1 MRVTKGRPRGT
12 RALEALHF
20 SVADVQDGLGP
31 FLSVFLQSRG
41 WSVAAIGTVMSV
53 GGIAGMLATTPAGAL
68 VDATRRKRAVVVI
81 GCMAIL
87 FATAAIWL
95 RPTSSGVVAAQIA
108 SALAAAGIGPAL
120 TGITLG
126 LVHTRGFDHQLAR
139 NQVANHAGNMLAALL
154 AGWLGWRY
162 GFGAVFVLTAVFGA
176 LAVAAA
182 LAIPASAIDD
192 RAARGL
198 RQDEGRTMPGGWR
211 VLLTCRP
218 LALLALTLGL
228 FHLGNAAMLPLYG
241 LAIVAAHAGDPSAL
255 TATTIVVAQATMVVV
270 ALLAMRWIRIHGH
283 WRVLL
288 VAFLALPLRALVAAS
303 VIQGWGVFPVQ
314 VLDGL
319 GAGLQSVVVPALV
332 ARLLHGTG
340 RVNVGQGAV
349 MTVQGIGAALSP
361 ALGGWLA
368 HAFGYRAA
376 FLSLGAIALL
386 AVALWA
392 VCRGVVQAAIGLES
406 ATRDAGVLRGGR
418 S

>member
-1 MRVTKGRPRGT
+1 MRMSTPRPRGS

-31 FLSVFLQSRG
+31 FLSVFLQSKG

-68 VDATRRKRAVVVI
+68 VDTTRRKRAVVVV
-81 GCMAIL
+81 GCLAIL
-87 FATAAIWL
+87 LATALIWL
-95 RPTSSGVVAAQIA
+95 RPSSSGVVAAQIV

-126 LVHTRGFDHQLAR
+126 LVHAHGFDHQLAR

-162 GFGAVFVLTAVFGA
+162 GFAAVFMLTAAFG
-176 LAVAAA
+176 V
-182 LAIPASAIDD
+182 LAIVAVWLIPSAAIDH

-198 RQDEGRTMPGGWR
+198 GNTDGADALSGWR

-218 LALLALTLGL
+218 LALLAVTLGL

-241 LAIVAAHAGDPSAL
+241 MAIVAAHAGDPSAL

-270 ALLAMRWIRIHGH
+270 ALLAMRWIRVHGH
-283 WRVLL
+283 WWVLL
-288 VAFLALPLRALVAAS
+288 VAFMALPLRALVAAS
-303 VIQGWGVFPVQ
+303 LIQGWGVFPVQ
-314 VLDGL
+314 MLDGL
-319 GAGLQSVVVPALV
+319 GAGLQAVVVPALV
-332 ARLLHGTG
+332 ARLLQGTG

-349 MTVQGIGAALSP
+349 MTVQGVGAALSP
-361 ALGGWLA
+361 AFGGWLA
-368 HAFGYRAA
+368 HAFGYRVA
-376 FLSLGAIALL
+376 FLALGAIALL

-392 VCRGVVQAAIGLES
+392 GCRGMLRAAIDVQA
-406 ATRDAGVLRGGR
+406 VQ
-418 S
+418 

>member
-1 MRVTKGRPRGT
+1 MSTPRPRGS

-41 WSVAAIGTVMSV
+41 WSVAAIGTVMSA

-68 VDATRRKRAVVVI
+68 VDTTRRKRAVVVV
-81 GCMAIL
+81 GCLAIL
-87 FATAAIWL
+87 LATALIWL
-95 RPTSSGVVAAQIA
+95 HPTSSGVVTAQIV

-126 LVHTRGFDHQLAR
+126 LVHARGFDHQLAR
-139 NQVANHAGNMLAALL
+139 NQVANHAGNMLAAVL
-154 AGWLGWRY
+154 AGWLGWRF
-162 GFGAVFVLTAVFGA
+162 GFAAVFVLTAAFG
-176 LAVAAA
+176 V
-182 LAIPASAIDD
+182 LAIAAVLLIPSAAIDH

-198 RQDEGRTMPGGWR
+198 GQADGADSLSGWQ

-218 LALLALTLGL
+218 LALLAITLGL

-241 LAIVAAHAGDPSAL
+241 MAIVAAHAGDANAL

-270 ALLAMRWIRIHGH
+270 ALLAMRWIRVHGH
-283 WRVLL
+283 WWVLL
-288 VAFLALPLRALVAAS
+288 VAFMALPLRALVAAS
-303 VIQGWGVFPVQ
+303 LIQGWGVFPVQ
-314 VLDGL
+314 ILDGL
-319 GAGLQSVVVPALV
+319 GAGLQAVVVPALV
-332 ARLLHGTG
+332 ARLLQGTG

-349 MTVQGIGAALSP
+349 MTVQGVGAALSP

-368 HAFGYRAA
+368 HAFGYRIA
-376 FLSLGAIALL
+376 FLALGGIAML

-392 VCRGVVQAAIGLES
+392 GCRGMLQAAS
-406 ATRDAGVLRGGR
+406 DAG
-418 S
+418 

>member
-1 MRVTKGRPRGT
+1 MRMSTPRPRGS

-68 VDATRRKRAVVVI
+68 VDTTRRKRAVVVV
-81 GCMAIL
+81 GCLAIL
-87 FATAAIWL
+87 LATALIWL
-95 RPTSSGVVAAQIA
+95 HPTSSGVVTAQIV

-126 LVHTRGFDHQLAR
+126 LVHARGFDHQLAR
-139 NQVANHAGNMLAALL
+139 NQVANHAGNMLAAVL
-154 AGWLGWRY
+154 AGWLGWRF
-162 GFGAVFVLTAVFGA
+162 GFAAVFVLTAAFG
-176 LAVAAA
+176 V
-182 LAIPASAIDD
+182 LAIAAVLLIPSAAIDH

-198 RQDEGRTMPGGWR
+198 GQADGADSLSGWR
-211 VLLTCRP
+211 MLLTCRP

-241 LAIVAAHAGDPSAL
+241 MAIVAAHAGDANAL

-270 ALLAMRWIRIHGH
+270 ALLAMRWIRVHGH
-283 WRVLL
+283 WWVLL
-288 VAFLALPLRALVAAS
+288 VAFMALRLRALVAAS
-303 VIQGWGVFPVQ
+303 LIQGWGVFPVQ
-314 VLDGL
+314 ILDGL
-319 GAGLQSVVVPALV
+319 GAGLQAVVVPALV
-332 ARLLHGTG
+332 ARLLQGTG

-349 MTVQGIGAALSP
+349 MTVQGVGAALSP

-368 HAFGYRAA
+368 HAFGYRIA
-376 FLSLGAIALL
+376 FLALGGIAVL

-392 VCRGVVQAAIGLES
+392 GCRGMLQAA
-406 ATRDAGVLRGGR
+406 TDAG
-418 S
+418 

>member
-1 MRVTKGRPRGT
+1 MRMSTPRPRGS

-41 WSVAAIGTVMSV
+41 WSVAAIGTVMSA

-68 VDATRRKRAVVVI
+68 VDTTRRKRAVVVV
-81 GCMAIL
+81 GCLAIL
-87 FATAAIWL
+87 LATALIWL
-95 RPTSSGVVAAQIA
+95 HPTSSGVVTAQIV

-126 LVHTRGFDHQLAR
+126 LVHARGFDHQLAR
-139 NQVANHAGNMLAALL
+139 NQVANHAGNMLAAVL
-154 AGWLGWRY
+154 AGWLGWRF
-162 GFGAVFVLTAVFGA
+162 GFAAVFVLTAAFG
-176 LAVAAA
+176 V
-182 LAIPASAIDD
+182 LAIAAVLLIPSAAIDH

-198 RQDEGRTMPGGWR
+198 GQADGADSLSGWQ

-218 LALLALTLGL
+218 LALLAITLGL

-241 LAIVAAHAGDPSAL
+241 MAIVAAHAGDANAL

-270 ALLAMRWIRIHGH
+270 ALLAMRWIRVHGH
-283 WRVLL
+283 WWVLL
-288 VAFLALPLRALVAAS
+288 VAFMALPLRALVAAS
-303 VIQGWGVFPVQ
+303 LIQGWGVFPVQ
-314 VLDGL
+314 ILDGL
-319 GAGLQSVVVPALV
+319 GAGLQAVVVPALV
-332 ARLLHGTG
+332 ARLLQGTG

-349 MTVQGIGAALSP
+349 MTVQGVGAALSP

-368 HAFGYRAA
+368 HAFGYRIA
-376 FLSLGAIALL
+376 FLALGGIAML

-392 VCRGVVQAAIGLES
+392 GCRGMLQAAS
-406 ATRDAGVLRGGR
+406 DAG
-418 S
+418 

>member
-1 MRVTKGRPRGT
+1 MRMSTPRPRGS

-41 WSVAAIGTVMSV
+41 WSVAAIGTVMSA

-68 VDATRRKRAVVVI
+68 VDTTRRKRAVVVV
-81 GCMAIL
+81 GCLAIL
-87 FATAAIWL
+87 LATALIWL
-95 RPTSSGVVAAQIA
+95 HPTSSGVVTAQIV

-126 LVHTRGFDHQLAR
+126 LVHARGFDHQLAR
-139 NQVANHAGNMLAALL
+139 NQVANHAGNMLAAVL
-154 AGWLGWRY
+154 AGWLGWRF
-162 GFGAVFVLTAVFGA
+162 GFAAVFVLTAAFG
-176 LAVAAA
+176 V
-182 LAIPASAIDD
+182 LAIAAVLLIPSAAIDH

-198 RQDEGRTMPGGWR
+198 GQADGADSLSGWR

-218 LALLALTLGL
+218 LALLAITLGL

-241 LAIVAAHAGDPSAL
+241 MAIVAAHAGDANAL

-270 ALLAMRWIRIHGH
+270 ALLAMRWIRVHGH
-283 WRVLL
+283 WWVLL
-288 VAFLALPLRALVAAS
+288 VAFMALPLRALVAAS
-303 VIQGWGVFPVQ
+303 LIQGWGVFPVQ
-314 VLDGL
+314 ILDGL
-319 GAGLQSVVVPALV
+319 GAGLQAVVVPALV
-332 ARLLHGTG
+332 ARLLQGTG

-349 MTVQGIGAALSP
+349 MTVQGVGAALSP

-368 HAFGYRAA
+368 HAFGYRIA
-376 FLSLGAIALL
+376 FLALGGIAVL

-392 VCRGVVQAAIGLES
+392 GCRGMLQAA
-406 ATRDAGVLRGGR
+406 TDAG
-418 S
+418 

>member
-1 MRVTKGRPRGT
+1 MRMSTPRPRGS

-41 WSVAAIGTVMSV
+41 WSVAAIGTVISV

-68 VDATRRKRAVVVI
+68 VDTTRRKRAVVVV
-81 GCMAIL
+81 GCLAIL
-87 FATAAIWL
+87 LATALIWL
-95 RPTSSGVVAAQIA
+95 HPTSSGVVTAQIV

-126 LVHTRGFDHQLAR
+126 LVHARGFDHQLAR
-139 NQVANHAGNMLAALL
+139 NQVANHAGNMLAAVL
-154 AGWLGWRY
+154 AGWLGWRF
-162 GFGAVFVLTAVFGA
+162 GFAAVFVLTAAFG
-176 LAVAAA
+176 V
-182 LAIPASAIDD
+182 LAIAAVLLIPSAAIDH

-198 RQDEGRTMPGGWR
+198 GQADGADSLSGWR

-218 LALLALTLGL
+218 LALLAITLGL

-241 LAIVAAHAGDPSAL
+241 MAIVAAHAGDANAL

-270 ALLAMRWIRIHGH
+270 ALLAMRWIRVHGH
-283 WRVLL
+283 WWVLL
-288 VAFLALPLRALVAAS
+288 VAFMALPLRALVAAS
-303 VIQGWGVFPVQ
+303 LIQGWGVFPVQ
-314 VLDGL
+314 ILDGL
-319 GAGLQSVVVPALV
+319 GAGLQAVVVPALV
-332 ARLLHGTG
+332 ARLLQGTG

-349 MTVQGIGAALSP
+349 MTVQGVGAALSP

-368 HAFGYRAA
+368 HAFGYRIA
-376 FLSLGAIALL
+376 FLALGGIAVL

-392 VCRGVVQAAIGLES
+392 GCRGMLQAA
-406 ATRDAGVLRGGR
+406 TDAG
-418 S
+418 

>member
-1 MRVTKGRPRGT
+1 MPMTKARPRGT

-31 FLSVFLQSRG
+31 FLSVFLQSKG

-81 GCMAIL
+81 GCLAIL
-87 FATAAIWL
+87 LATALIWL
-95 RPTSSGVVAAQIA
+95 QPTSSGVVAAQIA

-126 LVHTRGFDHQLAR
+126 LVHARGFDHQLAR
-139 NQVANHAGNMLAALL
+139 NQVANHAGNVLAAVL

-162 GFGAVFVLTAVFGA
+162 GFAAVFLLTAFFGVLA
-176 LAVAAA
+176 LMAV
-182 LAIPASAIDD
+182 LAIPAAAIDH

-198 RQDEGRTMPGGWR
+198 ASTNGGDALSGWR

-218 LALLALTLGL
+218 LALLAVTLGL

-241 LAIVAAHAGDPSAL
+241 MAIVAAHAAGDPSAL
-255 TATTIVVAQATMVVV
+255 TATTIVVAQATMVVI
-270 ALLAMRWIRIHGH
+270 ALLAMRWIRVHGH
-283 WRVLL
+283 WWVLL
-288 VAFLALPLRALVAAS
+288 VAFMALPLRALVAAS
-303 VIQGWGVFPVQ
+303 VIHGWGVFPVQ
-314 VLDGL
+314 ILDGL

-332 ARLLHGTG
+332 ARLLQGTG

-349 MTVQGIGAALSP
+349 MTVQGVGAALSP
-361 ALGGWLA
+361 AFGGWLA
-368 HAFGYRAA
+368 HAFGYRIA

-392 VCRGVVQAAIGLES
+392 GCRGMLQAGASVQAETML
-406 ATRDAGVLRGGR
+406 
-418 S
+418 

>member
-1 MRVTKGRPRGT
+1 MRMSTPRPRGS

-68 VDATRRKRAVVVI
+68 VDTTRRKRAVVVV
-81 GCMAIL
+81 GCLAIL
-87 FATAAIWL
+87 LATALIWL
-95 RPTSSGVVAAQIA
+95 HPTSSGVVTAQIV

-126 LVHTRGFDHQLAR
+126 LVHARGFDHQLAR
-139 NQVANHAGNMLAALL
+139 NQVANHAGNMLAAVL
-154 AGWLGWRY
+154 AGWLGWRF
-162 GFGAVFVLTAVFGA
+162 GFAAVFVLTAAFG
-176 LAVAAA
+176 V
-182 LAIPASAIDD
+182 LAIAAVLLIPSAAIDH

-198 RQDEGRTMPGGWR
+198 GQADGADSLSGWR

-218 LALLALTLGL
+218 LALLAITLGL

-241 LAIVAAHAGDPSAL
+241 MAIVAAHAGDANAL

-270 ALLAMRWIRIHGH
+270 ALLAMRWIRVHGH
-283 WRVLL
+283 WWVLL
-288 VAFLALPLRALVAAS
+288 AAFMALPLRALVAAS
-303 VIQGWGVFPVQ
+303 LIQGWGVFPVQ
-314 VLDGL
+314 ILDGL
-319 GAGLQSVVVPALV
+319 GAGLQAVVVPALV
-332 ARLLHGTG
+332 ARLLQGTG

-349 MTVQGIGAALSP
+349 MTVQCVGAALSP

-368 HAFGYRAA
+368 HAFGYRIA
-376 FLSLGAIALL
+376 FLALGGIAVL

-392 VCRGVVQAAIGLES
+392 GCRGMLQAA
-406 ATRDAGVLRGGR
+406 TDAG
-418 S
+418 

>member
-1 MRVTKGRPRGT
+1 MPLTKVRPRGT

-31 FLSVFLQSRG
+31 FLSVFLQSKG

-68 VDATRRKRAVVVI
+68 VDATRRKRAVVVV
-81 GCMAIL
+81 GCLAIL
-87 FATAAIWL
+87 LATALIWL
-95 RPTSSGVVAAQIA
+95 QPTSSGVVAAQIA

-126 LVHTRGFDHQLAR
+126 LVHAHGFDHQLAR
-139 NQVANHAGNMLAALL
+139 NQVANHAGNVLAAVL

-162 GFGAVFVLTAVFGA
+162 GFAAVFLLTAFFGA
-176 LAVAAA
+176 LALVAV
-182 LAIPASAIDD
+182 LAIPAAAIDH

-198 RQDEGRTMPGGWR
+198 ASNDNGDALSGWR

-218 LALLALTLGL
+218 LALLAVTLGL

-241 LAIVAAHAGDPSAL
+241 MAIVAAHAGDPSAL

-270 ALLAMRWIRIHGH
+270 ALLAMRWIRVHGH
-283 WRVLL
+283 WWVLL
-288 VAFLALPLRALVAAS
+288 AAFMALPLRALVAAS
-303 VIQGWGVFPVQ
+303 VIHGWGVFPVQ
-314 VLDGL
+314 ILDGL

-332 ARLLHGTG
+332 ARLLQGTG

-361 ALGGWLA
+361 AFGGWLA
-368 HAFGYRAA
+368 HAFGYRTA
-376 FLSLGAIALL
+376 FLALGAIALL

-392 VCRGVVQAAIGLES
+392 GCRGMLQAAT
-406 ATRDAGVLRGGR
+406 AVHTAA
-418 S
+418 

>member
-1 MRVTKGRPRGT
+1 MRMSTPRPRGS

-68 VDATRRKRAVVVI
+68 VDSTRRKRAVVVV
-81 GCMAIL
+81 GCLAIL
-87 FATAAIWL
+87 LATALIWL
-95 RPTSSGVVAAQIA
+95 HPTSSGVVTAQIV

-126 LVHTRGFDHQLAR
+126 LVHARGFDHQLAR
-139 NQVANHAGNMLAALL
+139 NQVANHAGNMLAAVL

-162 GFGAVFVLTAVFGA
+162 GFAAVFVLTAAFG
-176 LAVAAA
+176 V
-182 LAIPASAIDD
+182 LAIAAVLLIPSAAIDH

-198 RQDEGRTMPGGWR
+198 GHADGVDTLSGWR

-218 LALLALTLGL
+218 LALLAITLGL

-241 LAIVAAHAGDPSAL
+241 MAIVAAHAGDANAL
-255 TATTIVVAQATMVVV
+255 TATTIVVAQATMVGV
-270 ALLAMRWIRIHGH
+270 ALLAMRWIRVHGH
-283 WRVLL
+283 WWVLL
-288 VAFLALPLRALVAAS
+288 VAFMALPLRALVAAS
-303 VIQGWGVFPVQ
+303 LIHGWGVFPVQ
-314 VLDGL
+314 ILDGL
-319 GAGLQSVVVPALV
+319 GAGLQAVVVPALV
-332 ARLLHGTG
+332 ARLLQGTG

-349 MTVQGIGAALSP
+349 MTVQGVGAALSP

-368 HAFGYRAA
+368 HAFGYRFA
-376 FLSLGAIALL
+376 FLALGGIALL

-392 VCRGVVQAAIGLES
+392 GCRGMLQAA
-406 ATRDAGVLRGGR
+406 TDAQAMQ
-418 S
+418 

>member
-1 MRVTKGRPRGT
+1 MSTPRPRGS

-41 WSVAAIGTVMSV
+41 WSVAAIGTVISV

-68 VDATRRKRAVVVI
+68 VDTTRRKRAVVVV
-81 GCMAIL
+81 GCLAIL
-87 FATAAIWL
+87 LATALIWL
-95 RPTSSGVVAAQIA
+95 HPTSSGVVTAQIV

-126 LVHTRGFDHQLAR
+126 LVHARGFDHQLAR
-139 NQVANHAGNMLAALL
+139 NQVANHAGNMLAAVL
-154 AGWLGWRY
+154 AGWLGWRF
-162 GFGAVFVLTAVFGA
+162 GFAAVFVLTAAFG
-176 LAVAAA
+176 V
-182 LAIPASAIDD
+182 LAIAAVLLIPSAAIDH

-198 RQDEGRTMPGGWR
+198 GQADGADSLSGWR

-218 LALLALTLGL
+218 LALLAITLGL

-241 LAIVAAHAGDPSAL
+241 MAIVAAHAGDANAL

-270 ALLAMRWIRIHGH
+270 ALLAMRWIRVHGH
-283 WRVLL
+283 WWVLL
-288 VAFLALPLRALVAAS
+288 VAFMALPLRALVAAS
-303 VIQGWGVFPVQ
+303 LIQGWGVFPVQ
-314 VLDGL
+314 ILDGL
-319 GAGLQSVVVPALV
+319 GAGLQAVVVPALV
-332 ARLLHGTG
+332 ARLLQGTG

-349 MTVQGIGAALSP
+349 MTVQGVGAALSP

-368 HAFGYRAA
+368 HAFGYRIA
-376 FLSLGAIALL
+376 FLALGGIAVL

-392 VCRGVVQAAIGLES
+392 GCRGMLQAA
-406 ATRDAGVLRGGR
+406 TDAG
-418 S
+418 

>member
-1 MRVTKGRPRGT
+1 MRMSTPRPRGS

-31 FLSVFLQSRG
+31 FLSVFLQSKG

-68 VDATRRKRAVVVI
+68 VDTTRRKRAVVVV
-81 GCMAIL
+81 GCLAIL
-87 FATAAIWL
+87 LATALIWL
-95 RPTSSGVVAAQIA
+95 RPSSSGVVAAQIV

-126 LVHTRGFDHQLAR
+126 LVHARGFDHQLAR

-162 GFGAVFVLTAVFGA
+162 GFAAIFVLTAAFG
-176 LAVAAA
+176 V
-182 LAIPASAIDD
+182 LAIVAVWLIPSAAIDH

-198 RQDEGRTMPGGWR
+198 GNTEGADTLSGWR

-218 LALLALTLGL
+218 LALLAVTLGL

-241 LAIVAAHAGDPSAL
+241 MAIVAAHAGDPSAL
-255 TATTIVVAQATMVVV
+255 TATTIVVAQATMVV
-270 ALLAMRWIRIHGH
+270 ALLAMRWIRVHGH
-283 WRVLL
+283 WWVLL
-288 VAFLALPLRALVAAS
+288 VAFMALPLRALVAAS
-303 VIQGWGVFPVQ
+303 LIQGWGVFPVQ
-314 VLDGL
+314 MLDGL
-319 GAGLQSVVVPALV
+319 GAGLQAVVVPALV
-332 ARLLHGTG
+332 ARLLQGTG

-349 MTVQGIGAALSP
+349 MTVQGVGAALSP
-361 ALGGWLA
+361 AFGGWLA
-368 HAFGYRAA
+368 HAFGYRIA
-376 FLSLGAIALL
+376 FLALGAIALL

-392 VCRGVVQAAIGLES
+392 GCRGMLRAAIDVQA
-406 ATRDAGVLRGGR
+406 VQ
-418 S
+418 

>member
-1 MRVTKGRPRGT
+1 MRMSTARPRGS

-31 FLSVFLQSRG
+31 FLSVFLQSKG

-68 VDATRRKRAVVVI
+68 VDTTRRKRAVVMV
-81 GCMAIL
+81 GCLAIL
-87 FATAAIWL
+87 LATALIWL
-95 RPTSSGVVAAQIA
+95 RPSSSGVVAAQIV

-126 LVHTRGFDHQLAR
+126 LVHARGFDHQLAR

-162 GFGAVFVLTAVFGA
+162 GFAAIFVLTAAFG
-176 LAVAAA
+176 V
-182 LAIPASAIDD
+182 LAIVAVWLIPSAAIDH

-198 RQDEGRTMPGGWR
+198 GNTDGTDTLSGWR

-218 LALLALTLGL
+218 LALLAVTLGL

-241 LAIVAAHAGDPSAL
+241 MAIVAAHAGDPSAL

-270 ALLAMRWIRIHGH
+270 ALLAMRWIRVHGH
-283 WRVLL
+283 WWVLL
-288 VAFLALPLRALVAAS
+288 VAFMALPLRALVAAS
-303 VIQGWGVFPVQ
+303 LIQGWGVFPVQ
-314 VLDGL
+314 MLDGL
-319 GAGLQSVVVPALV
+319 GAGLQAVVVPALV
-332 ARLLHGTG
+332 ARLLQGTG

-349 MTVQGIGAALSP
+349 MTVQGVGAALSP
-361 ALGGWLA
+361 AFGGWLA
-368 HAFGYRAA
+368 HAFGYRIA
-376 FLSLGAIALL
+376 FLALGAIALL

-392 VCRGVVQAAIGLES
+392 GCRGMLRAAIDVQAAQ
-406 ATRDAGVLRGGR
+406 
-418 S
+418 

>member
-1 MRVTKGRPRGT
+1 MRMSTPRPRGS

-31 FLSVFLQSRG
+31 FLSVFLQSKG

-68 VDATRRKRAVVVI
+68 VDTTRRKRAVVVV
-81 GCMAIL
+81 GCLAIL
-87 FATAAIWL
+87 LATALIWL
-95 RPTSSGVVAAQIA
+95 RPSSSGVVAAQIV

-126 LVHTRGFDHQLAR
+126 LAHAHGFDHQLAR

-162 GFGAVFVLTAVFGA
+162 GFAAVFVLTAAFG
-176 LAVAAA
+176 V
-182 LAIPASAIDD
+182 LAIVAVWLIPSAAIDH

-198 RQDEGRTMPGGWR
+198 GNTDGADALSGWR

-218 LALLALTLGL
+218 LALLAVTLGL

-241 LAIVAAHAGDPSAL
+241 MAIVAAHAGDPSAL

-270 ALLAMRWIRIHGH
+270 ALLAMRWIRLHGH
-283 WRVLL
+283 WWVLL
-288 VAFLALPLRALVAAS
+288 VAFMALPLRALVAAS
-303 VIQGWGVFPVQ
+303 LIQGWGVFPVQ
-314 VLDGL
+314 MLDGL
-319 GAGLQSVVVPALV
+319 GAALQAVVVPALV
-332 ARLLHGTG
+332 ARLLQGTG

-349 MTVQGIGAALSP
+349 MTVQGVGAALSP
-361 ALGGWLA
+361 AFGGWLA
-368 HAFGYRAA
+368 HAFGYRVA
-376 FLSLGAIALL
+376 FLALGAIALS

-392 VCRGVVQAAIGLES
+392 GCRGMLRAAIDVQA
-406 ATRDAGVLRGGR
+406 VQ
-418 S
+418 

>member
-1 MRVTKGRPRGT
+1 MRMSRGRRGT
-12 RALEALHF
+12 RALEVLHF

-41 WSVAAIGTVMSV
+41 WSVGAIGTVMSA

-81 GCMAIL
+81 GALAIL
-87 FATAAIWL
+87 LATALIWL
-95 RPTSSGVVAAQIA
+95 RPSFPGVVVAQIA

-126 LVHTRGFDHQLAR
+126 LVRAQGFDHQLAR
-139 NQVANHAGNMLAALL
+139 NQVANHGGNLLAAAL

-162 GFGAVFVLTAVFGA
+162 GFGAVFVLTAAFG
-176 LAVAAA
+176 V
-182 LAIPASAIDD
+182 LAIASVLLIPAASIDH

-198 RQDEGRTMPGGWR
+198 QGAQTGDAVSGWR

-218 LALLALTLGL
+218 LALLAITLGL

-241 LAIVAAHAGDPSAL
+241 MAIVAAHAGDPSAL
-255 TATTIVVAQATMVVV
+255 TATTIVVAQATMMLV
-270 ALLAMRWIRIHGH
+270 ALLAMRWIRVHGH
-283 WRVLL
+283 WWVLL
-288 VAFLALPLRALVAAS
+288 AAFLALPLRALVAAS
-303 VIQGWGVFPVQ
+303 LIEGWGVFPVQ
-314 VLDGL
+314 MLDGL

-349 MTVQGIGAALSP
+349 MTVQGIGAAVSP
-361 ALGGWLA
+361 ALGGWLSA
-368 HAFGYRAA
+368 AFGYRTA
-376 FLSLGAIALL
+376 FLVLGAIALL

-392 VCRGVVQAAIGLES
+392 SCHKVLKQALA
-406 ATRDAGVLRGGR
+406 AGAAR
-418 S
+418 

>member
-1 MRVTKGRPRGT
+1 MRMSTPRPRGS

-31 FLSVFLQSRG
+31 FLSVFLQSKG

-68 VDATRRKRAVVVI
+68 VDTTRRKRAVVVV
-81 GCMAIL
+81 GCLAIL
-87 FATAAIWL
+87 LATALIWL
-95 RPTSSGVVAAQIA
+95 RPSSSGVVAAQIV

-126 LVHTRGFDHQLAR
+126 LVHARGFDHQLAR

-162 GFGAVFVLTAVFGA
+162 GFAAIFVLTAAFG
-176 LAVAAA
+176 V
-182 LAIPASAIDD
+182 LAIVAVWLIPSTAIDH

-198 RQDEGRTMPGGWR
+198 GNTDGTDTLSGWR

-218 LALLALTLGL
+218 LALLAVTLGL

-241 LAIVAAHAGDPSAL
+241 MAIVAAHAGDPSAL

-270 ALLAMRWIRIHGH
+270 ALLAMRWIRVHGH
-283 WRVLL
+283 WWVLL
-288 VAFLALPLRALVAAS
+288 VAFMALPLRALVAAS
-303 VIQGWGVFPVQ
+303 LIQGWGVFPVQ
-314 VLDGL
+314 MLDGL
-319 GAGLQSVVVPALV
+319 GAGLQAVVVPALV
-332 ARLLHGTG
+332 ARLLQGTG

-349 MTVQGIGAALSP
+349 MTVQGVGAALSP
-361 ALGGWLA
+361 AFGGWLA
-368 HAFGYRAA
+368 HAFGYRIA
-376 FLSLGAIALL
+376 FLALGAIALL

-392 VCRGVVQAAIGLES
+392 GCRGMLRSAIDVQA
-406 ATRDAGVLRGGR
+406 VQ
-418 S
+418 

>member
-1 MRVTKGRPRGT
+1 MPMTKARPRGT

-31 FLSVFLQSRG
+31 FLSVFLQSKG

-81 GCMAIL
+81 GCLAIL
-87 FATAAIWL
+87 LATALIWL
-95 RPTSSGVVAAQIA
+95 QPTSSGVVAAQIA

-126 LVHTRGFDHQLAR
+126 LVHAHGFDHQLAR
-139 NQVANHAGNMLAALL
+139 NQVANHAGNVLAAVL

-162 GFGAVFVLTAVFGA
+162 GFAAVFLLTAFFGA
-176 LAVAAA
+176 LALVAV
-182 LAIPASAIDD
+182 LAIPAATIDH

-198 RQDEGRTMPGGWR
+198 ATTNGGDALSGWR

-218 LALLALTLGL
+218 LALLAVTLGL

-241 LAIVAAHAGDPSAL
+241 MAIVAAHAGDPSAL

-270 ALLAMRWIRIHGH
+270 ALLAMRWIRVHGH
-283 WRVLL
+283 WWVLL
-288 VAFLALPLRALVAAS
+288 VAFMALPLRALVAAS
-303 VIQGWGVFPVQ
+303 VIHGWGVFPVQ
-314 VLDGL
+314 ILDGL

-332 ARLLHGTG
+332 ARLLQGTG

-349 MTVQGIGAALSP
+349 MTVQGVGAALSP
-361 ALGGWLA
+361 AFGGWLA
-368 HAFGYRAA
+368 HAFGYRVA
-376 FLSLGAIALL
+376 FLTLGAIALL

-392 VCRGVVQAAIGLES
+392 GCRGMLQAAASMQAETGL
-406 ATRDAGVLRGGR
+406 
-418 S
+418 

>member
-1 MRVTKGRPRGT
+1 MRMSTARPRGS

-31 FLSVFLQSRG
+31 VLSVFLQSKG

-68 VDATRRKRAVVVI
+68 VDTTRRKRAVVVV
-81 GCMAIL
+81 GCLAIL
-87 FATAAIWL
+87 LATALIWL
-95 RPTSSGVVAAQIA
+95 RPSSSGVVAAQIV

-126 LVHTRGFDHQLAR
+126 LVHARGFDHQLAR

-162 GFGAVFVLTAVFGA
+162 GFAAIFVLTAAFG
-176 LAVAAA
+176 V
-182 LAIPASAIDD
+182 LAIVAVWLIPSAAIDH

-198 RQDEGRTMPGGWR
+198 GNTDGTDTLSGWR

-218 LALLALTLGL
+218 LALLAVTLGL

-241 LAIVAAHAGDPSAL
+241 MAIVAAHAGDPSAL
-255 TATTIVVAQATMVVV
+255 TATTIVVAQATMVVG
-270 ALLAMRWIRIHGH
+270 ALLAMRGIRVHGH
-283 WRVLL
+283 WWVLL
-288 VAFLALPLRALVAAS
+288 VAFMALPLRALVAAS
-303 VIQGWGVFPVQ
+303 LIQGWGVFPVQ
-314 VLDGL
+314 MLDGL
-319 GAGLQSVVVPALV
+319 GAGLQAVVVPALV
-332 ARLLHGTG
+332 ARLLQGTG

-349 MTVQGIGAALSP
+349 MTVQGVGAALSP
-361 ALGGWLA
+361 AFGGWLA
-368 HAFGYRAA
+368 HAFGYRIA
-376 FLSLGAIALL
+376 FLALGAIALL

-392 VCRGVVQAAIGLES
+392 GCRGMLRAAIDVQA
-406 ATRDAGVLRGGR
+406 VQ
-418 S
+418 

>member
-1 MRVTKGRPRGT
+1 MPMTKARPRGT
-12 RALEALHF
+12 RALEALYF

-31 FLSVFLQSRG
+31 FLSVFLQSKG

-68 VDATRRKRAVVVI
+68 VDATARKRTVVVV
-81 GCMAIL
+81 GCLAIL
-87 FATAAIWL
+87 LTTGLIWL
-95 RPTSSGVVAAQIA
+95 QPTSSGVVAAQIA

-126 LVHTRGFDHQLAR
+126 LVHARGFDHQLAR
-139 NQVANHAGNMLAALL
+139 NQVANHAGNVLAAVL

-162 GFGAVFVLTAVFGA
+162 GFAAVFLLTAFFGILA
-176 LAVAAA
+176 LVAV
-182 LAIPASAIDD
+182 LAIPAAAIDH

-198 RQDEGRTMPGGWR
+198 PADNDGDALSGWR

-218 LALLALTLGL
+218 LALLAVTLGL

-241 LAIVAAHAGDPSAL
+241 MAIVAAHAGDPNAL

-270 ALLAMRWIRIHGH
+270 ALLAMRWIRVHGH
-283 WRVLL
+283 WWMLL
-288 VAFLALPLRALVAAS
+288 VAFMALPLRALVAAS
-303 VIQGWGVFPVQ
+303 VIHGWGVFPVQ
-314 VLDGL
+314 ILDGL

-332 ARLLHGTG
+332 ARLLQGTG

-349 MTVQGIGAALSP
+349 MTVQGVGAALSP
-361 ALGGWLA
+361 AFGGWLA
-368 HAFGYRAA
+368 HAFGYRSA
-376 FLSLGAIALL
+376 FLALGAIALL

-392 VCRGVVQAAIGLES
+392 GCRGMMRAATAVQAA
-406 ATRDAGVLRGGR
+406 V
-418 S
+418 

>member
-1 MRVTKGRPRGT
+1 MRMSTARPRGS

-31 FLSVFLQSRG
+31 FLSVFLQSKG

-68 VDATRRKRAVVVI
+68 VDTTRRKRAVVMV
-81 GCMAIL
+81 GCLAIL
-87 FATAAIWL
+87 LATALIWL
-95 RPTSSGVVAAQIA
+95 RPSSSGVVAAQIV

-126 LVHTRGFDHQLAR
+126 LVHARGFDHQLAR

-162 GFGAVFVLTAVFGA
+162 GFAAIFVLTAAFG
-176 LAVAAA
+176 V
-182 LAIPASAIDD
+182 LAIVAVWLIPSAAIDH

-198 RQDEGRTMPGGWR
+198 GNTDGTDTLSGWR

-218 LALLALTLGL
+218 LALLAVTLGL

-241 LAIVAAHAGDPSAL
+241 MAIVAAHAGDPSAL

-270 ALLAMRWIRIHGH
+270 ALLAMRWIRVHGH
-283 WRVLL
+283 WWVLL
-288 VAFLALPLRALVAAS
+288 VAFMALPLRALVAAS
-303 VIQGWGVFPVQ
+303 LIQGWGVFPVQ
-314 VLDGL
+314 MLDGL
-319 GAGLQSVVVPALV
+319 GAGLQAVVVPALV
-332 ARLLHGTG
+332 ARLLQGTG

-349 MTVQGIGAALSP
+349 MTVQGVGAALSP
-361 ALGGWLA
+361 AFGGWLA
-368 HAFGYRAA
+368 HAFGYRIA
-376 FLSLGAIALL
+376 FLALGAIALL

-392 VCRGVVQAAIGLES
+392 GCRGMLRAAIDVQA
-406 ATRDAGVLRGGR
+406 VQ
-418 S
+418 

>member
-1 MRVTKGRPRGT
+1 MRMSTPRPRGS

-68 VDATRRKRAVVVI
+68 VDTTRRKRAVVVV
-81 GCMAIL
+81 GCLAIL
-87 FATAAIWL
+87 LATALIWL
-95 RPTSSGVVAAQIA
+95 HPTSSGVVTAQIV

-126 LVHTRGFDHQLAR
+126 LVHARGFDHQLAR
-139 NQVANHAGNMLAALL
+139 NQVANHAGNMLAAVL
-154 AGWLGWRY
+154 AGWLGWRF
-162 GFGAVFVLTAVFGA
+162 GFAAVFVLTAAFG
-176 LAVAAA
+176 V
-182 LAIPASAIDD
+182 LAIAAVLLIPSEAIDH

-198 RQDEGRTMPGGWR
+198 GQADGADSLSGWR

-218 LALLALTLGL
+218 LALLAITLGL

-241 LAIVAAHAGDPSAL
+241 MAIVAAHAGDANAL

-270 ALLAMRWIRIHGH
+270 ALLAMRWIRVHGH
-283 WRVLL
+283 WWVLL
-288 VAFLALPLRALVAAS
+288 VAFMALPLRALVAAS
-303 VIQGWGVFPVQ
+303 LIQGWGVFPVQ
-314 VLDGL
+314 ILDGL
-319 GAGLQSVVVPALV
+319 GAGLQAVVVPALV
-332 ARLLHGTG
+332 ARLLQGTG

-349 MTVQGIGAALSP
+349 MTVQGVGAALSP

-368 HAFGYRAA
+368 HAFGYRIA
-376 FLSLGAIALL
+376 FLALGGIAVL

-392 VCRGVVQAAIGLES
+392 GCRGMLQAAS
-406 ATRDAGVLRGGR
+406 DAG
-418 S
+418 

>member
-1 MRVTKGRPRGT
+1 MRMSTPRPRGS

-31 FLSVFLQSRG
+31 FLSVFLQSKG

-68 VDATRRKRAVVVI
+68 VDTTRRKRAVVVV
-81 GCMAIL
+81 GCLAIL
-87 FATAAIWL
+87 LATALIWL
-95 RPTSSGVVAAQIA
+95 RPSSSGVVAAQIV

-126 LVHTRGFDHQLAR
+126 LVHARGFDHQLAR

-162 GFGAVFVLTAVFGA
+162 GFAAIFVLTAAFG
-176 LAVAAA
+176 V
-182 LAIPASAIDD
+182 LAIVAVWLIPSAAIDH

-198 RQDEGRTMPGGWR
+198 GNTEGADTLSGWR

-218 LALLALTLGL
+218 LALLAVTLGL

-241 LAIVAAHAGDPSAL
+241 MAIVAAHAGDPSAL
-255 TATTIVVAQATMVVV
+255 TATTIVVA
-270 ALLAMRWIRIHGH
+270 LLAMRWIRVHGH
-283 WRVLL
+283 WWVLL
-288 VAFLALPLRALVAAS
+288 VAFMALPLRALVAAS
-303 VIQGWGVFPVQ
+303 LIQGWGVFPVQ
-314 VLDGL
+314 MLDGL
-319 GAGLQSVVVPALV
+319 GAGLQAVVVPALV
-332 ARLLHGTG
+332 ARLLQGTG

-349 MTVQGIGAALSP
+349 MTVQGVGAALSP
-361 ALGGWLA
+361 AFGGWLA
-368 HAFGYRAA
+368 HAFGYRIA
-376 FLSLGAIALL
+376 FLALGAIALL

-392 VCRGVVQAAIGLES
+392 GCRGMLRAAIDVQA
-406 ATRDAGVLRGGR
+406 VQ
-418 S
+418 

>member
-1 MRVTKGRPRGT
+1 MPVTKDRPRGT

-31 FLSVFLQSRG
+31 FLSVFLQSKG

-68 VDATRRKRAVVVI
+68 VDATRRKRAVVVV
-81 GCMAIL
+81 GCLAIL
-87 FATAAIWL
+87 LATALIWL
-95 RPTSSGVVAAQIA
+95 QPTSSGVVAAQIA

-126 LVHTRGFDHQLAR
+126 LVHAHGFDHQLAR
-139 NQVANHAGNMLAALL
+139 NQVANHAGNVLAA
-154 AGWLGWRY
+154 
-162 GFGAVFVLTAVFGA
+162 V
-176 LAVAAA
+176 
-182 LAIPASAIDD
+182 LAIPAAAIDH

-198 RQDEGRTMPGGWR
+198 ASNNGGDALSGWR

-218 LALLALTLGL
+218 LALLAATLGL

-241 LAIVAAHAGDPSAL
+241 MAIVAAHAGDPSAL

-270 ALLAMRWIRIHGH
+270 ALLAMRWIRVHGH
-283 WRVLL
+283 WWVLL
-288 VAFLALPLRALVAAS
+288 VAFMALPLRALVAAS
-303 VIQGWGVFPVQ
+303 VIHGWGVFPVQ
-314 VLDGL
+314 ILDGL

-332 ARLLHGTG
+332 ARLLQGTG

-349 MTVQGIGAALSP
+349 MTVQGVGAALSP
-361 ALGGWLA
+361 AFGGWLA
-368 HAFGYRAA
+368 HAFGYRIA
-376 FLSLGAIALL
+376 FLTLGAIALL

-392 VCRGVVQAAIGLES
+392 GCRGMLQAAASMQAE
-406 ATRDAGVLRGGR
+406 TVL
-418 S
+418 

>member
-1 MRVTKGRPRGT
+1 MRMSTPRPRGS

-68 VDATRRKRAVVVI
+68 VDSTRRKRAVVVV
-81 GCMAIL
+81 GCLAIL
-87 FATAAIWL
+87 LATALIWL
-95 RPTSSGVVAAQIA
+95 HPTSSGVVTAQIV

-126 LVHTRGFDHQLAR
+126 LVHARGFDHQLAR
-139 NQVANHAGNMLAALL
+139 NHAGNMLAAVL

-162 GFGAVFVLTAVFGA
+162 GFAAVFVLTAAFGV
-176 LAVAAA
+176 LAIAAVLMIPAAA
-182 LAIPASAIDD
+182 IDH

-198 RQDEGRTMPGGWR
+198 GHADGADTLSGWR

-218 LALLALTLGL
+218 LALLAITLGL

-241 LAIVAAHAGDPSAL
+241 MAIVAAHAGDANAL

-270 ALLAMRWIRIHGH
+270 ALLAMRWIRVHGH
-283 WRVLL
+283 WWVLL
-288 VAFLALPLRALVAAS
+288 VAFMALPLRALVAAS
-303 VIQGWGVFPVQ
+303 LIHGWGVFPVQ
-314 VLDGL
+314 ILDGL
-319 GAGLQSVVVPALV
+319 GAGLQAVVVPALV
-332 ARLLHGTG
+332 ARLLQGTG

-349 MTVQGIGAALSP
+349 MTVQGVGAALSP

-368 HAFGYRAA
+368 HAFGYRIA
-376 FLSLGAIALL
+376 FLALGGIALL

-392 VCRGVVQAAIGLES
+392 GCRGMLQAA
-406 ATRDAGVLRGGR
+406 TDAQVMQ
-418 S
+418 

>member
-1 MRVTKGRPRGT
+1 MRMSTPRPRGS

-31 FLSVFLQSRG
+31 FLSVFLQSKG

-68 VDATRRKRAVVVI
+68 VDTTRRKRAVVVV
-81 GCMAIL
+81 GCLAIL
-87 FATAAIWL
+87 LATALIWL
-95 RPTSSGVVAAQIA
+95 RPSSSGVVAAQIV

-126 LVHTRGFDHQLAR
+126 LAHAHGFDHQLAR

-162 GFGAVFVLTAVFGA
+162 GFAAVFVLTAAFG
-176 LAVAAA
+176 V
-182 LAIPASAIDD
+182 LAIVAVWLIPSAAIDH

-198 RQDEGRTMPGGWR
+198 GNTDGADALSGWR

-218 LALLALTLGL
+218 LALLAVTLGL

-241 LAIVAAHAGDPSAL
+241 MAIVAAHAGDPSAL

-270 ALLAMRWIRIHGH
+270 ALLAMRWIRLHGH
-283 WRVLL
+283 WWVLL
-288 VAFLALPLRALVAAS
+288 VAFMALPLRALVAAS
-303 VIQGWGVFPVQ
+303 LIQGWGVFPVQ
-314 VLDGL
+314 MLDGL
-319 GAGLQSVVVPALV
+319 GAGLQAVVVPALV
-332 ARLLHGTG
+332 ARLLQGTG

-349 MTVQGIGAALSP
+349 MTVQGVGAALSP
-361 ALGGWLA
+361 AFGGWLA
-368 HAFGYRAA
+368 HAFGYRVA
-376 FLSLGAIALL
+376 FLALGAIALL

-392 VCRGVVQAAIGLES
+392 GCRGMLRAAIDVQA
-406 ATRDAGVLRGGR
+406 VQ
-418 S
+418 

>member
-1 MRVTKGRPRGT
+1 MPMSQARPRGT

-31 FLSVFLQSRG
+31 FLSVFLQSKG

-81 GCMAIL
+81 GCLAIL
-87 FATAAIWL
+87 LATALIWL

-126 LVHTRGFDHQLAR
+126 LVHARGFDHQLAR
-139 NQVANHAGNMLAALL
+139 NQVANHAGNMLAAVLAAVL

-162 GFGAVFVLTAVFGA
+162 GFAAVFALTAVFGVLA
-176 LAVAAA
+176 LAAV
-182 LAIPASAIDD
+182 LAIPADAIDH

-198 RQDEGRTMPGGWR
+198 RHADGADAPGGWR

-218 LALLALTLGL
+218 LAVLAVTLGL

-241 LAIVAAHAGDPSAL
+241 MAIVAAHAGDPSAL

-270 ALLAMRWIRIHGH
+270 ALLAMRWIRVHGH
-283 WRVLL
+283 WWVLL
-288 VAFLALPLRALVAAS
+288 VAFMALPLRALVAAS

-332 ARLLHGTG
+332 ARLLQGTG

-361 ALGGWLA
+361 AFGGWLA
-368 HAFGYRAA
+368 HAFGYRIA

-392 VCRGVVQAAIGLES
+392 GCRGMLQAANGLQPQ
-406 ATRDAGVLRGGR
+406 A
-418 S
+418 

>member
-1 MRVTKGRPRGT
+1 MRMSTPRPRGS

-68 VDATRRKRAVVVI
+68 VDTTRRKRAVVVV
-81 GCMAIL
+81 GCLAIL
-87 FATAAIWL
+87 LATALIWL
-95 RPTSSGVVAAQIA
+95 HPTSSGVVTAQIV

-126 LVHTRGFDHQLAR
+126 LVHARGFDHQLAR
-139 NQVANHAGNMLAALL
+139 NQVANHAGNMLAAVL
-154 AGWLGWRY
+154 AGWLGWRF
-162 GFGAVFVLTAVFGA
+162 GFAAVFVLTAAFG
-176 LAVAAA
+176 V
-182 LAIPASAIDD
+182 LAIAAVLLIPSAAIDH

-198 RQDEGRTMPGGWR
+198 GQADGADSLSGWR

-218 LALLALTLGL
+218 LALLAITLGL

-241 LAIVAAHAGDPSAL
+241 MAIVAAHAGDANAL

-270 ALLAMRWIRIHGH
+270 ALLAMRWIRVHGH
-283 WRVLL
+283 WWVLL
-288 VAFLALPLRALVAAS
+288 VAFMALPLRALVAAS
-303 VIQGWGVFPVQ
+303 LIQGWGVFPVQ
-314 VLDGL
+314 ILDGL
-319 GAGLQSVVVPALV
+319 GAGLQAVVVPALV
-332 ARLLHGTG
+332 ARLLQGTG

-349 MTVQGIGAALSP
+349 MTVQGVGAALSP

-368 HAFGYRAA
+368 HAFGYRIA
-376 FLSLGAIALL
+376 FLALGGIAVL

-392 VCRGVVQAAIGLES
+392 GCRGMLQAAS
-406 ATRDAGVLRGGR
+406 DAG
-418 S
+418 

>member
-1 MRVTKGRPRGT
+1 MRMSTPRPRGS

-68 VDATRRKRAVVVI
+68 VDTTRRKRAVVVV
-81 GCMAIL
+81 GCLAIL
-87 FATAAIWL
+87 LATALIWL
-95 RPTSSGVVAAQIA
+95 HPTSSGVVTAQIV

-126 LVHTRGFDHQLAR
+126 LVHARGFDHQLAR
-139 NQVANHAGNMLAALL
+139 NQVANHAGNMLAAVL
-154 AGWLGWRY
+154 AGWLGWRF
-162 GFGAVFVLTAVFGA
+162 GFAAVFVLTAAFG
-176 LAVAAA
+176 V
-182 LAIPASAIDD
+182 LAIAAVLLIPSAAIDH

-198 RQDEGRTMPGGWR
+198 GQADGADSLSGWR

-218 LALLALTLGL
+218 LALLAITLGL

-241 LAIVAAHAGDPSAL
+241 MAIVAAHAGDANAL

-270 ALLAMRWIRIHGH
+270 ALLAMRWIRVHGH
-283 WRVLL
+283 WWVLL
-288 VAFLALPLRALVAAS
+288 VAFMALPLRALVAAS
-303 VIQGWGVFPVQ
+303 LIQGWGVFPVQ
-314 VLDGL
+314 ILDGL
-319 GAGLQSVVVPALV
+319 GAGLQAVVVPALV
-332 ARLLHGTG
+332 ARLLQGTG

-349 MTVQGIGAALSP
+349 MTVQGVGAALSP

-368 HAFGYRAA
+368 HAFGYRIA
-376 FLSLGAIALL
+376 FLALGGIAVL

-392 VCRGVVQAAIGLES
+392 GCRGMLQAA
-406 ATRDAGVLRGGR
+406 TDAG
-418 S
+418 